1 MSLYLGQSKIKQVNV
16 VFNDGVAADVKPSN
30 IKTGIRILGV
40 DGTYT
45 GDGTQS
51 VGYEVATSSEILEG
65 HSAWVDGNEVLGE
78 LIINNYYTGSEEPSA
93 SLGKNGD
100 IYLQQ

>member
-1 MSLYLGQSKIKQVNV
+1 MSLYLGIDKINQVNV
-16 VFNDGVAADVKPSN
+16 VFNDGVATDVKPDN

-45 GDGTQS
+45 GEGTQS
-51 VGYEVATSSEILEG
+51 VGYDAATADDILEG
-65 HSAWVDGNEVLGE
+65 HSAWVGGREVLGTMVV
-78 LIINNYYTGSEEPSA
+78 NNYYTGSGEPSA
-93 SLGKNGD
+93 SLGKDGD